1 MLSKDGSM
9 IYVGGNPDLYP
20 LEYYDTHSGSY
31 EGAITEFLDG
41 FAAEYGYELQYLKP
55 GETDD
60 RRQYARNRQVD
71 KRRPSSVP
79 ISASTR
85 LDIPRRSGQALS
97 WKPRRLPPQVKKRI
111 ICPL

>member
-55 GETDD
+55 GETDN

-71 KRRPSSVP
+71 IISGCDEGDEFPNIPLCLP
-79 ISASTR
+79 I
-85 LDIPRRSGQALS
+85 
-97 WKPRRLPPQVKKRI
+97 
-111 ICPL
+111 